1 MSEKKNLT
9 EGNILK
15 KIVKLAIP
23 IMGTAFL
30 QMTYNMTDMLWI
42 GRGVGSSAVA
52 AVGAAGFYIWL
63 AVGVILLSQIGAG
76 VGVAQ
81 AIGREDIKTAR
92 GFARNAIQLNFI
104 IALLYGAMLIL
115 FRKPL
120 IGFFRLGDAN
130 VTNMAKEYLTI
141 IGFGAV
147 FSFANPVFTGI
158 FNGGGE
164 SKHPFLINAVGLLI
178 NMVLDPLL
186 ILGVGPFPTLGVRG
200 AAIATVTAQVI
211 VSIIFLLYIEKK
223 SSHFSGFKFFMLPE
237 WNYIK
242 KIVKIG
248 YPVALQN
255 AMFTIFA
262 MIIARI
268 IAGWGPV
275 PIAVQKVGSEI
286 ESISWMTSNGFATAL
301 SAFVGQNYG
310 AGKWKRIY
318 KGYFTSLGIMSG
330 IGVIAS
336 LILIFCGRP
345 IFTIFFPDE
354 EETIMQGII
363 YLRILGLSQLFMCIE
378 ITTAGAFN
386 GLGKTLPPSLVGIVF
401 TGLRIPAALILS
413 KPEILGLNGIWWS
426 ISVSSIFKGIILL
439 AWFLWLIYR
448 YPEIIGRLRSKTV
461 DEQIEG

>member
-1 MSEKKNLT
+1 MSQKRNLT
-9 EGNILK
+9 EGNILE
-15 KIVKLAIP
+15 KIIKLAIP

-63 AVGVILLSQIGAG
+63 AAGIILLSQIGAG

-81 AIGREDIKTAR
+81 SIGREDIKTAKS
-92 GFARNAIQLNFI
+92 FARNAIQLNFF
-104 IALLYGAMLIL
+104 IALLYGVILIL
-115 FRKPL
+115 FKNPL
-120 IGFFRLGDAN
+120 IGFFRLGDVN
-130 VTNMAKEYLTI
+130 VTNMAKDYLTI
-141 IGFGAV
+141 IALGTV

-164 SKHPFLINAVGLLI
+164 SKHPFLINAIGLLT
-178 NMVLDPLL
+178 NMILDPVL
-186 ILGVGPFPTLGVRG
+186 ILGIGPFPALGVKG
-200 AAIATVTAQVI
+200 AAIATITAQLI
-211 VSIIFLLYIEKK
+211 VTIIFILYIKNK
-223 SSHFSGFKFFMLPE
+223 SSYFSGFKFYIMPQ

-242 KIVKIG
+242 RIVKMG

-268 IAGWGPV
+268 IALWGPV
-275 PIAVQKVGSEI
+275 PIAVQKIGSEI

-330 IGVIAS
+330 IGILAS

-345 IFTIFFPDE
+345 IFTLFFPNE
-354 EETIMQGII
+354 EETIFQGII
-363 YLRILGLSQLFMCIE
+363 YLKILGLSQLFMCIE

-386 GLGKTLPPSLVGIVF
+386 GLGKTLPPSLIGIIF

-413 KPEILGLNGIWWS
+413 KPEILGLKGVWWS
-426 ISVSSIFKGIILL
+426 ISVSSIFKGIVLL
-439 AWFLWLIYR
+439 AWFLWLVYR
-448 YPEIIGRLRSKTV
+448 QPEIRERLRSRFIARQT
-461 DEQIEG
+461 EG

>member
-63 AVGVILLSQIGAG
+63 AVGIILLSQIGAG

-81 AIGREDIKTAR
+81 AIGKEDIKTAR
-92 GFARNAIQLNFI
+92 SFARNAIQLNFV
-104 IALLYGAMLIL
+104 IALLYGLMLIL
-115 FRKPL
+115 FKKPL
-120 IGFFRLGDAN
+120 IGFFRLEDAN
-130 VTNMAKEYLTI
+130 VINMAKEYLTI
-141 IGFGAV
+141 IALGAV

-178 NMVLDPLL
+178 NMILDPLL
-186 ILGVGPFPTLGVRG
+186 ILGVGPFPILGVRG

-211 VSIIFLLYIEKK
+211 VCIIFLLYIEKK
-223 SSHFSGFKFFMLPE
+223 SSHFSGFKFFVLPE
-237 WNYIK
+237 WDYIK
-242 KIVKIG
+242 NIVKIG

-330 IGVIAS
+330 IGIIAS

-345 IFTIFFPDE
+345 IFTIFFPNE
-354 EETIMQGII
+354 EETILQGII

-386 GLGKTLPPSLVGIVF
+386 GLGKTMPPSLVGIVF

-413 KPEILGLNGIWWS
+413 QPKLLGLNGIWWS
-426 ISVSSIFKGIILL
+426 ISVSSIFKGVILL
-439 AWFLWLIYR
+439 AWFLWLIYTH
-448 YPEIIGRLRSKTV
+448 PEIRGRLRSKTV
-461 DEQIEG
+461 NE

>member
-63 AVGVILLSQIGAG
+63 AVGIILLSQIGAG

-81 AIGREDIKTAR
+81 AIGKEDIKTAR
-92 GFARNAIQLNFI
+92 SFARNAIQLNFV
-104 IALLYGAMLIL
+104 IALLYGLMLIL
-115 FRKPL
+115 FKKPL
-120 IGFFRLGDAN
+120 IGFFRLEDAN
-130 VTNMAKEYLTI
+130 VINMAKEYLTI
-141 IGFGAV
+141 IALGAV

-178 NMVLDPLL
+178 NMILDPLL
-186 ILGVGPFPTLGVRG
+186 ILGVGPFPILGVRG

-211 VSIIFLLYIEKK
+211 VCIIFLLYIEKK
-223 SSHFSGFKFFMLPE
+223 SSHFSGFKFFVLPE
-237 WNYIK
+237 WDYIK
-242 KIVKIG
+242 NIVKIG

-330 IGVIAS
+330 IGILAS

-345 IFTIFFPDE
+345 IFTIFFPNE
-354 EETIMQGII
+354 EETILQGII

-386 GLGKTLPPSLVGIVF
+386 GLGKTMPPSLVGIVF

-413 KPEILGLNGIWWS
+413 QPKLLGLNGIWWS
-426 ISVSSIFKGIILL
+426 ISVSSIFKGVILL
-439 AWFLWLIYR
+439 AWFLWLIYTH
-448 YPEIIGRLRSKTV
+448 PEIRGRLRSKTV
-461 DEQIEG
+461 NE

>member
-42 GRGVGSSAVA
+42 GRGVGSSAAA

-63 AVGVILLSQIGAG
+63 AVGIILLSQIGAG

-81 AIGREDIKTAR
+81 SIGKEDIKTAR
-92 GFARNAIQLNFI
+92 SFARNAIQLNFV
-104 IALLYGAMLIL
+104 IALLYGLMLIL
-115 FRKPL
+115 FKKPL
-120 IGFFRLGDAN
+120 IGFFRLEDAN
-130 VTNMAKEYLTI
+130 VINMAKEYLTI
-141 IGFGAV
+141 IALGAV

-178 NMVLDPLL
+178 NMILDPLL
-186 ILGVGPFPTLGVRG
+186 ILGVGPFPILGVRG

-211 VSIIFLLYIEKK
+211 VCIIFLLYIEKK
-223 SSHFSGFKFFMLPE
+223 SSHFSGFKFFVLPE
-237 WNYIK
+237 WDYIK
-242 KIVKIG
+242 NIVKIG

-330 IGVIAS
+330 IGILAS

-345 IFTIFFPDE
+345 IFTIFFPNE
-354 EETIMQGII
+354 EETILQGII

-386 GLGKTLPPSLVGIVF
+386 GLGKTMPPSLVGIVF

-413 KPEILGLNGIWWS
+413 QPKLLGLNGIWWS
-426 ISVSSIFKGIILL
+426 ISVSSIFKGVILL
-439 AWFLWLIYR
+439 AWFLWLIYTH
-448 YPEIIGRLRSKTV
+448 PEIRGRLRSKTV
-461 DEQIEG
+461 NE